1 MKRERPSSFRQ
12 KASFLELG
20 AARGKKTKRAR
31 RSRSAA
37 FFDTRQSV
45 RFCFRDDTS
54 RASAWAEAGAFDVP
68 PFHFHLEHRR
78 GKIPRKRLSPPRR
91 SPKSKSSRARQNC
104 DAADGDETCV
114 PRFVPFVYSPK
125 LRSGLRAHPHA
136 KRTER
141 GLLGARAERRA
152 SIPRATLGARAGAWR
167 AEGHAAVGAV
177 GSARRR
183 QNHRTVVSLPGI
195 RLETHGEDDARG
207 ATRGAAPGERRR
219 RRARFGDAKRCRD
232 GAGHQVRAPRAIE
245 VDRCRSR
252 FRVPKPR
259 AVSRTN
265 KRARSL
271 ARAPGRAD
279 PPPPPFHSR
288 RLSSRAAPSRDTR
301 ADSRASPRP
310 RLDPPRAPRTRAGPV
325 AAPSTWL
332 IPPSRV
338 SR

>member
-1 MKRERPSSFRQ
+1 M
-12 KASFLELG
+12 
-20 AARGKKTKRAR
+20 KRAR
-31 RSRSAA
+31 SSRSASGGVLRLSTERSL
-37 FFDTRQSV
+37 FSFI
-45 RFCFRDDTS
+45 RDDTS
-54 RASAWAEAGAFDVP
+54 RASAWAEAGACDVP
-68 PFHFHLEHRR
+68 PFHFHLEHRIGVR
-78 GKIPRKRLSPPRR
+78 KKRKTTKASLAAHAAAIAKNPRAPRSAFSSP
-91 SPKSKSSRARQNC
+91 SRNVVRVAART
-104 DAADGDETCV
+104 A
-114 PRFVPFVYSPK
+114 
-125 LRSGLRAHPHA
+125 HA

-152 SIPRATLGARAGAWR
+152 SIPRATLGARAGASR
-167 AEGHAAVGAV
+167 AEGHAAEGAV

-195 RLETHGEDDARG
+195 RLETHRRDDARG

-245 VDRCRSR
+245 VDRYRSR

-279 PPPPPFHSR
+279 PPPPPFPSR

-310 RLDPPRAPRTRAGPV
+310 RLDPPRAPRTRAGPG

-332 IPPSRV
+332 IPPDRV

>member
-1 MKRERPSSFRQ
+1 MYHHFTFISNIGGE
-12 KASFLELG
+12 
-20 AARGKKTKRAR
+20 KKTTEASLAAHAEANLQKFARPPELRCRRRRRNLRSAFRPLRPKR
-31 RSRSAA
+31 RSGR
-37 FFDTRQSV
+37 
-45 RFCFRDDTS
+45 
-54 RASAWAEAGAFDVP
+54 
-68 PFHFHLEHRR
+68 
-78 GKIPRKRLSPPRR
+78 
-91 SPKSKSSRARQNC
+91 
-104 DAADGDETCV
+104 
-114 PRFVPFVYSPK
+114 
-125 LRSGLRAHPHA
+125 RAHAHA

-152 SIPRATLGARAGAWR
+152 SIPRATLGARAGASK

-245 VDRCRSR
+245 VDRYRSR

>member
-1 MKRERPSSFRQ
+1 MYHHFTFISNI
-12 KASFLELG
+12 G
-20 AARGKKTKRAR
+20 GKKTTKA
-31 RSRSAA
+31 SLAA
-37 FFDTRQSV
+37 T
-45 RFCFRDDTS
+45 
-54 RASAWAEAGAFDVP
+54 P
-68 PFHFHLEHRR
+68 
-78 GKIPRKRLSPPRR
+78 K
-91 SPKSKSSRARQNC
+91 PKSKNPRARQNSG
-104 DAADGDETCV
+104 AADGDETCV
-114 PRFVPFVYSPK
+114 PRFVPFV
-125 LRSGLRAHPHA
+125 RNVVRVAARAAHA

-152 SIPRATLGARAGAWR
+152 SIPRATLGARAGASR

-177 GSARRR
+177 GSALRR

-207 ATRGAAPGERRR
+207 ATRGAAPCERRR

-245 VDRCRSR
+245 VDRYRSR

>member
-12 KASFLELG
+12 KASSWSS
-20 AARGKKTKRAR
+20 ARRGERKTKRAR
-31 RSRSAA
+31 RLRSAA

-45 RFCFRDDTS
+45 RICFRDDTS
-54 RASAWAEAGAFDVP
+54 RASAWAEAGACDVP
-68 PFHFHLEHRR
+68 PFHFHLEHR
-78 GKIPRKRLSPPRR
+78 GKKKTTEASLAAHAEPNLQKFARPPELRCRQRRRNLRSAFRPLRPKRR
-91 SPKSKSSRARQNC
+91 S
-104 DAADGDETCV
+104 G
-114 PRFVPFVYSPK
+114 
-125 LRSGLRAHPHA
+125 
-136 KRTER
+136 
-141 GLLGARAERRA
+141 
-152 SIPRATLGARAGAWR
+152 
-167 AEGHAAVGAV
+167 
-177 GSARRR
+177 
-183 QNHRTVVSLPGI
+183 
-195 RLETHGEDDARG
+195 
-207 ATRGAAPGERRR
+207 
-219 RRARFGDAKRCRD
+219 RRARRTREAHRARVAGCARREKSVYPAGDTGSACGSVESRGARGGGCGRLSASPPKPSDSCLPARD
-232 GAGHQVRAPRAIE
+232 PSRNTRRRWRAARRAARRPVSDAAGARVSATRSDAATERAIRYAPR
-245 VDRCRSR
+245 VRSR
-252 FRVPKPR
+252 SIGTDRGFVPKPR